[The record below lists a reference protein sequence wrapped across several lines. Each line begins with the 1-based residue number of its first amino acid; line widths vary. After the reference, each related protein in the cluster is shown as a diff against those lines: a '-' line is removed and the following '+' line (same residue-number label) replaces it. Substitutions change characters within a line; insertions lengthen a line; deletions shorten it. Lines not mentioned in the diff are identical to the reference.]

1 MWKYLKRP
9 EMESYRIELVVLRSE
24 YRSCPLKWAIFPTP
38 GPPGLSYRLSS
49 PQKVVAIGPI
59 PMYSRHFSLFLIVL
73 TLNITLSPSY
83 SYKSILYIQF
93 TFSLLVKYNLK
104 HVRVIDSEMV
114 AKVSHRKKVLQSHC
128 AF

>member
-1 MWKYLKRP
+1 M
-9 EMESYRIELVVLRSE
+9 
-24 YRSCPLKWAIFPTP
+24 
-38 GPPGLSYRLSS
+38 
-49 PQKVVAIGPI
+49 IGPI

-73 TLNITLSPSY
+73 TLNITFLPSY
-83 SYKSILYIQF
+83 FNDKSILY
-93 TFSLLVKYNLK
+93 TVYFSLLVKYNLK